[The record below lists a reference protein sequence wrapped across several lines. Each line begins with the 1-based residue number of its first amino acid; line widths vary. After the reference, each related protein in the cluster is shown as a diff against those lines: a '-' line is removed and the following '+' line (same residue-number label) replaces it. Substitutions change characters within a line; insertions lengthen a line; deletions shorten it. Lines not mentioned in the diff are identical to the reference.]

1 MKRRHAILLTTLIA
15 AGCGGGGRGASPG
28 PTGSPSGGP
37 APAAASSPPPAP
49 VHTAPSAAVVEPANV
64 AGLPLGA
71 TKPEAVAV
79 LGGPTS
85 QRRDTD
91 VGGSGYDSLRWDFD
105 DDGGLVL
112 NFRTESAMS
121 PRLTDWSATAPGPR
135 TPQGIQVADAEAKV
149 VAAHGSLQPFCCDA
163 KVASVQGGGGR
174 MIIVVDDAS
183 GKVTQIIGGDEN
195 YWSRSIAD

>member
-15 AGCGGGGRGASPG
+15 AGCGGGGRGASRG

-112 NFRTESAMS
+112 NFRTESATS

-163 KVASVQGGGGR
+163 KVASVQVGGGR

-183 GKVTQIIGGDEN
+183 EKVTQIIGGDEN